1 LVGAVFYN
9 CDLSAAVFEN
19 THLEKADFRTAYNY
33 HLDPESNRLK
43 GAKFSFHGLPGLL
56 GKYGLEIE

>member
-1 LVGAVFYN
+1 
-9 CDLSAAVFEN
+9 VFEQIFSQVDL
-19 THLEKADFRTAYNY
+19 TGIQIEKADFRTAYNY